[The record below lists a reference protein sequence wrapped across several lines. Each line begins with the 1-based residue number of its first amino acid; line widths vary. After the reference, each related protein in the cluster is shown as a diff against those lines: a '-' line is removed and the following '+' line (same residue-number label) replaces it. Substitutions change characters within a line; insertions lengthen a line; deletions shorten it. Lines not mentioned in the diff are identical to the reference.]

1 MNSLSIQRDIPVLPR
16 RRKSRGVLLILAVAA
31 LFTMVLSIGIGSIT
45 ISPGEV
51 LGILGSRI
59 GIDLPWHFTDSQEHV
74 LLAIRLPRVLL
85 GLLVGAS
92 LGISGAAIQ
101 GLFRNPLADPGLIGI
116 SSGAALAAATTIVL
130 GQEIFNQAGGFLQ
143 SYGLPLAAFAGA
155 AATTFLVYRISSYNG
170 KVSVSTMLLAGI
182 ALNALGGAG
191 TGALTFVADDAQLR
205 SITFW
210 SLGSL
215 GNASWETVGTL
226 VPFIILPVLGLIF
239 IGQHLNALLLG
250 EAEAGHLGTDVDT
263 VKRVVILLS
272 TLAIG
277 ASVAV
282 TGVIGF
288 AGLVTPHLLRL
299 LIGPDNRF
307 LLPGSALLG
316 GILLIVADLAARTL
330 AAPAELP
337 IGIIMATIGAPFFLW
352 LLMKNRGGQ
361 SGWGG
366 SF

>member
-1 MNSLSIQRDIPVLPR
+1 MISLSLNGGITTPLKRTRNNRIMFLLLLALLFAGGISV
-16 RRKSRGVLLILAVAA
+16 GV
-31 LFTMVLSIGIGSIT
+31 GSIT
-45 ISPGEV
+45 IAPSQ
-51 LGILGSRI
+51 II
-59 GIDLPWHFTDSQEHV
+59 GIVGNQFGLDFPWQYSDAQAHV

-85 GLLVGAS
+85 ALLVGAG
-92 LGISGAAIQ
+92 LGISGAAFQ

-116 SSGAALAAATTIVL
+116 SSGAGLAAATTIVL
-130 GQEIFNQAGGFLQ
+130 GQGILNITGTIAGN
-143 SYGLPLAAFAGA
+143 YGLALAAFAGA
-155 AATTFLVYRISSYNG
+155 ATTTLIVYRISSFNR

-182 ALNALGGAG
+182 ALNALSGAG
-191 TGALTFVADDAQLR
+191 TGALTFLADDAQLR

-215 GNASWETVGTL
+215 GNASWETIAVLTPFVLIPVVGL
-226 VPFIILPVLGLIF
+226 VHISK
-239 IGQHLNALLLG
+239 HLNALLLG
-250 EAEAGHLGTDVDT
+250 EAEAGHLGTNVDRLKK
-263 VKRVVILLS
+263 VIILLS

-288 AGLVTPHLLRL
+288 VGLVTPHLLRL
-299 LIGPDNRF
+299 LVGPDNRI

-316 GILLIVADLAARTL
+316 GILLIVADLVARTI

-352 LLMKNRGGQ
+352 LLLKNRGEE
-361 SGWGG
+361 SGWGA